1 MQTTYAPENILP
13 AFEAWCARLK
23 PEMER
28 NLARQKVETT
38 WLTPLA
44 DWLTGTQS
52 DVENLTMEQWQNDYE
67 TLRAFFTTRADTLLD
82 HLDTQLA
89 AAEAG

>member
-1 MQTTYAPENILP
+1 
-13 AFEAWCARLK
+13 
-23 PEMER
+23 
-28 NLARQKVETT
+28 
-38 WLTPLA
+38 
-44 DWLTGTQS
+44 
-52 DVENLTMEQWQNDYE
+52 MEQWQNDYE